1 MAGKTFDDGLGGRF
15 VVGMCPVCERK
26 KNMVSK
32 KSIISSID
40 PVPTEKRERER
51 ECVWRSLTTNN
62 IRSPRLS
69 LENIHTVQISIHEL
83 HVGEFGSHFG
93 AFVAISYES
102 RDFVLGVSCRDGIH
116 GIAANVA
123 C

>member
-1 MAGKTFDDGLGGRF
+1 
-15 VVGMCPVCERK
+15 
-26 KNMVSK
+26 MVSK
-32 KSIISSID
+32 KSTISWID
-40 PVPTEKRERER
+40 PVPTGKKGRESA
-51 ECVWRSLTTNN
+51 WRSLTTNN

-69 LENIHTVQISIHEL
+69 LENIYTVQISIHEL

-93 AFVAISYES
+93 AFVTISHES